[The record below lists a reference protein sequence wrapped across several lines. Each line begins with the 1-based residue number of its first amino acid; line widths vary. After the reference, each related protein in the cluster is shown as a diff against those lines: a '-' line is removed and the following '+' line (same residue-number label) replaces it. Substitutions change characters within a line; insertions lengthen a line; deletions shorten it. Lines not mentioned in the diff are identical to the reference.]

1 MNEWMNEWMNE
12 KWNGFVTQSYFCKV
26 TYHDRYLKR
35 ARRVT
40 ITILITQI
48 RYMPM
53 ISQDIIVFR
62 PMVELSTL

>member
-1 MNEWMNEWMNE
+1 MNEIKMER
-12 KWNGFVTQSYFCKV
+12 FVTQSYFYYV

-53 ISQDIIVFR
+53 ISQDIMVFR
-62 PMVELSTL
+62 PMVE